1 MSIIQEALKRKEEEG
16 MTVAGRTVRP
26 PVAPLTTP
34 ASPPLPPLTGSAGK
48 SRSPL
53 MPMLL
58 VLVGL
63 VVIAGAIFYLFG
75 AGIRDILNKSKGDE
89 TVNVA
94 DASTNGQGAKTEI
107 GEPKLIENPKSKL
120 GRILDGVRDVVATED
135 QRIEDGRPITDGAKL
150 PPSGAESKVGAPEVT
165 ETPAVV
171 QTPPVAGTP
180 VVVQTPPVTGTPVVV
195 QTPLVT
201 EEPSEVTVGE
211 TKKSGVASLFPFTK
225 GKKEDETSA
234 FKSNWPVALIKGIM
248 APGRG
253 NRGSVLIDSN
263 ILIEGDTYRGI
274 TIVKI
279 TEGMVLLEFKG
290 KKRLLSSG
298 QSTGVE

>member
-1 MSIIQEALKRKEEEG
+1 
-16 MTVAGRTVRP
+16 
-26 PVAPLTTP
+26 
-34 ASPPLPPLTGSAGK
+34 
-48 SRSPL
+48 

-180 VVVQTPPVTGTPVVV
+180 VVVQTPPVAGTPVVVQTPPVTGTPVVVQTPPVAGTPVVV

-201 EEPSEVTVGE
+201 EEPSKVTVGE